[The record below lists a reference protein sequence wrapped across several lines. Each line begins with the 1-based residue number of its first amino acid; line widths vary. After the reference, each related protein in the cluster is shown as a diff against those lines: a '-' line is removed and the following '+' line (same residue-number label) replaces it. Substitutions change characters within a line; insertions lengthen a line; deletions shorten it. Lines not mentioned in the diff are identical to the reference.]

1 MGGAS
6 GAVLPEL
13 FGSIDGE
20 PLQAELSAM
29 WVLPELLGF
38 LLEKIFHPE
47 VRLTP
52 CAICGYN
59 GYALNLLVT
68 I

>member
-38 LLEKIFHPE
+38 LLKRRYFI
-47 VRLTP
+47 RK
-52 CAICGYN
+52 CA
-59 GYALNLLVT
+59 
-68 I
+68 